1 MCDRERESSWKKIWV
16 WNHHVVLFRLER
28 RLLKPLGSSKVEK
41 NISKNWVILLL
52 YHTEFNFSI
61 HPILWTIRFPR
72 VLYIFPLLLTPSWNA
87 WQRLTVLLWISY
99 VGMCYAQW
107 NIQYFLLLLCECSH
121 KKRINKIYQIYN
133 GLTRLNII
141 QNLFQCD
148 HQYMYILFNPMWF
161 KVFTS
166 TSRREREKNQQKNS
180 KIVSLFAVQ
189 INILFVL
196 FSSCSTDGNI
206 NKLHVNF

>member
-1 MCDRERESSWKKIWV
+1 M
-16 WNHHVVLFRLER
+16 
-28 RLLKPLGSSKVEK
+28 EK
-41 NISKNWVILLL
+41 NLSLKSPCCTISARAKAVKAARFVQSRKKYIQKLGYPVVIPHWVQLFNSPYTLDNSISPSIVHFPTFT
-52 YHTEFNFSI
+52 HTLMKRMAAFDSFIMNI
-61 HPILWTIRFPR
+61 VCVWC
-72 VLYIFPLLLTPSWNA
+72 
-87 WQRLTVLLWISY
+87 
-99 VGMCYAQW
+99 MCYAQW